1 MQPNRHYTM
10 YIDASYVINGMNSRS
25 NHYSQGTNGDLW
37 TLTYTELDR
46 LGSPGVKC
54 VKVKSH
60 VTDGREWTIYNMTA
74 RGLVLN
80 ELADGAVEEGTGRIS
95 RSTEAI
101 AKDGEQCFTAKRIA
115 LRLAAIESSIWKA
128 QDERKQY
135 QGSDFSKLYRKQ
147 AESIK
152 RKLEDAVE
160 STNGINGHSV
170 YEYAGWIKCR
180 DCPCRARPSNPDYWP
195 LHACSKLR
203 KKPKTESTGGRLEL
217 IKGYEQFLLH
227 APLEEYE
234 LSSGGSDGEAAAD
247 PKPSLF
253 CSLCSTGEDEC
264 DVHRCT
270 GCDLTAC
277 VVCEQYHQCGRCFM
291 QVCLS
296 CYCRHECSS
305 DPPTPHVF
313 THLTGDRVS
322 GKMPFLS
329 GPDRGWT
336 HAANSGRAESELR
349 ESDSTN

>member
-1 MQPNRHYTM
+1 MSHCDELVAGDFDAILNRTGDAGSDGGGGPDGDPRTRRVIAGAAVFDSESDEVAILFSQVPGRQSVPRAELWGLLHVLRRMQPNRHYTM

-170 YEYAGWIKCR
+170 YEYVGWTKCR
-180 DCPCRARPSNPDYWP
+180 NCPCKARPSNPDY
-195 LHACSKLR
+195 
-203 KKPKTESTGGRLEL
+203 
-217 IKGYEQFLLH
+217 
-227 APLEEYE
+227 
-234 LSSGGSDGEAAAD
+234 
-247 PKPSLF
+247 
-253 CSLCSTGEDEC
+253 
-264 DVHRCT
+264 
-270 GCDLTAC
+270 
-277 VVCEQYHQCGRCFM
+277 
-291 QVCLS
+291 
-296 CYCRHECSS
+296 
-305 DPPTPHVF
+305 
-313 THLTGDRVS
+313 
-322 GKMPFLS
+322 
-329 GPDRGWT
+329 
-336 HAANSGRAESELR
+336 
-349 ESDSTN
+349 